1 MKVVLLALV
10 LVVVV
15 SVEALAEDLSSSQQ
29 KALESIGVTV
39 YPGASFTTGD
49 ETETLTVLWFKSED
63 SPKTIMAWYK
73 QKLSGWSELVINGS
87 QVLYKGPPNLDS
99 KELSSKP
106 YIFVRRTTE
115 SGVSQDS
122 EITIRIPK

>member
-1 MKVVLLALV
+1 MKIFLLALA
-10 LVVVV
+10 LV
-15 SVEALAEDLSSSQQ
+15 SVALVGTYAEELSSSQQ
-29 KALESIGVTV
+29 KALESVGVTV

-49 ETETLTVLWFKSED
+49 ESDTFIVLWFSSKD
-63 SPKTIMAWYK
+63 SPTKIMDWYK
-73 QKLSGWSELVINGS
+73 QKLSNWSEIVINES
-87 QVLYKGPPNLDS
+87 QVLYKGPPNLDP

-115 SGVSQDS
+115 SGVSEDS